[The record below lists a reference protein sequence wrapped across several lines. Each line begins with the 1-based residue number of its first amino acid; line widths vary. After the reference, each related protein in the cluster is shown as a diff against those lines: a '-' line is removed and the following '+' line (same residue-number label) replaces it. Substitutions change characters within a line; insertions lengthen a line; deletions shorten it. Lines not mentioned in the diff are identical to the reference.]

1 MILVTAQSK
10 VSGKRFVKNKLFERN
25 FMLLYK
31 FRSEDKVHLK
41 NYPNPYP
48 ESVLAYFTRNI

>member
-1 MILVTAQSK
+1 M
-10 VSGKRFVKNKLFERN
+10 F
-25 FMLLYK
+25 LYK

-48 ESVLAYFTRNI
+48 ESILAYFTRNI